1 MPTKTNGSRMKA
13 TLVRF
18 GPDLYEELR
27 EEAARSGV
35 SIAQYVREAV
45 LARMAYSA
53 GRREDTRY
61 SAAARAASSRIR
73 AESGRVREESS
84 ALHAESVQAR
94 GQASKVRRQARDS
107 RDSRGAA

>member
-1 MPTKTNGSRMKA
+1 MKA

-27 EEAARSGV
+27 EEAARSGI

-53 GRREDTRY
+53 GRRGDESYARATRE
-61 SAAARAASSRIR
+61 AAAHIR
-73 AESGRVREESS
+73 AESGRVREEAH
-84 ALHAESVQAR
+84 ALQAENAQAR
-94 GQASKVRRQARDS
+94 GHAEKIRRES
-107 RDSRGAA
+107 SH